1 MTGLELVLAL
11 VVLLTGGA
19 APIWLVLT
27 TTGIIMLR
35 KPPGM
40 LEMMGSL
47 HQVARTYL
55 RVILV
60 PALVIL
66 VAAVVWAAVA
76 YPRLANLILAG
87 AVAGLLSSLALDVVR
102 LTGYAM
108 GWMPSNMPH
117 TFGRMILG
125 PTAMAGQVKTVG
137 FLYHLLNGIGFG
149 LIYALLFGN
158 AAWWWGIVFAML
170 IAVLMGISPP
180 VLMSGSGVMMLR
192 KGMGP
197 MAVMLLAHLAMGV
210 VLGLVT
216 VWIAQGLGLLGLLFG
231 L

>member
-11 VVLLTGGA
+11 VVLLAGGA

-149 LIYALLFGN
+149 LIY
-158 AAWWWGIVFAML
+158 
-170 IAVLMGISPP
+170 
-180 VLMSGSGVMMLR
+180 
-192 KGMGP
+192 
-197 MAVMLLAHLAMGV
+197 
-210 VLGLVT
+210 
-216 VWIAQGLGLLGLLFG
+216 
-231 L
+231 